1 MPRTLFRWDNRG
13 YSSTVVNGAEAMTKR
28 TQIGLAAALVSLS
41 AVAFF
46 GVRKRSVRTGSPREE
61 VLTLMPTDASAVLFA
76 DFGEL
81 RRAPFIAQ
89 LYAWAPK
96 PQADADYSQFVKE
109 TGFDYERDLDRVA
122 IAVEKR
128 GQDSAVFALLDG
140 KFDRQKI
147 SAFAKKDGTA
157 AKTRGREI
165 FSVPVGGTANKISF
179 VFLRNDRIALTNDS
193 NLAVFLDAG
202 KRPEDVADWRARFER
217 LAGSPVFAVIRQ
229 DATLGAALAA
239 QAPGGLRSPQLSTL
253 LAQLQ
258 WLTLAGK
265 PENDRL
271 RVVAEG
277 ECTAEATARQLAD
290 VLNGVVIL
298 AEGGLNDARTRQQLD
313 PALREAYLELLKSA
327 DVSKIDRGDSKSVR
341 LIFEITPA
349 FLEAAHKATPVV
361 PDSAQSKPPVRKAPS
376 TRKGHI

>member
-46 GVRKRSVRTGSPREE
+46 GVRKWSVRTGSPREE

-147 SAFAKKDGTA
+147 SVFAKKDGTA

-193 NLAVFLDAG
+193 NLAVFLDAR

-239 QAPGGLRSPQLSTL
+239 Q
-253 LAQLQ
+253 
-258 WLTLAGK
+258 
-265 PENDRL
+265 
-271 RVVAEG
+271 V
-277 ECTAEATARQLAD
+277 
-290 VLNGVVIL
+290 
-298 AEGGLNDARTRQQLD
+298 AEGGLNDTRARQQLD

>member
-1 MPRTLFRWDNRG
+1 
-13 YSSTVVNGAEAMTKR
+13 VNGAETVTKR
-28 TQIGLAAALVSLS
+28 TQIGLAVVLVLLS

-46 GVRKRSVRTGSPREE
+46 AVRKWAAHTGSPREE
-61 VLTLMPTDASAVLFA
+61 ALMLMPTDAKAVLFV

-81 RRAPFIAQ
+81 RRAPFLAQ

-96 PQADADYSQFVKE
+96 PQADEDYAQFVKE
-109 TGFDYERDLDRVA
+109 TGFDYERDLARIAV
-122 IAVEKR
+122 AVEKR
-128 GQDSAVFALLDG
+128 GQDSTVFAIVDG
-140 KFDRQKI
+140 KFDQEKI

-157 AKTRGREI
+157 VTTGGREV
-165 FSVPVGGTANKISF
+165 FSVPVGGTANKASF

-193 NLAVFLDAG
+193 NLAVFLDAK
-202 KRPEDVADWRARFER
+202 KRPEDAADWPLRFER
-217 LAGSPVFAVIRQ
+217 LSGSPVFAVVRQ
-229 DATLGAALAA
+229 DASLGAALAA

-253 LAQLQ
+253 LDQLQ

-271 RVVAEG
+271 RIVVEG
-277 ECTAEATARQLAD
+277 ECPAEAAARQLAD

-327 DVSKIDRGDSKSVR
+327 DVSRIDRGDSKSVR
-341 LIFEITPA
+341 LVFDITPA
-349 FLEAAHKATPVV
+349 FLEAAHKGTPVV
-361 PDSAQSKPPVRKAPS
+361 PDSAQSKPPARKAPS